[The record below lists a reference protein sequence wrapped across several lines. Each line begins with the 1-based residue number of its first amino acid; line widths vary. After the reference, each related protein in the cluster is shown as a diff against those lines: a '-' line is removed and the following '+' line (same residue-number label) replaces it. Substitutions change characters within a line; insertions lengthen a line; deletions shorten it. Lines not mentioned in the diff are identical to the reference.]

1 MKTKARLLGM
11 QAYSWRQYKVGLCMS
26 DMLLKAVFWDLDGTL
41 IDSEPY
47 WHEGEME
54 IAAAHGGYW
63 DEDLAWSCS
72 GTPLD
77 HCAKTM
83 IEHGTNLPPE
93 QIAKAMV
100 DYVAK
105 KEFER
110 VPWTNGVLDVLGSL
124 VDAGIPSVLVT
135 TSPRRLAQNVI
146 DHAPA
151 GAFAGFVCGDDDL
164 PHKPDPATY
173 LAAAKMLGIE
183 TGVAGA
189 DGAAALPGIARCV
202 ALEDSATGIASAV
215 ASGATTIAQLGFNRN
230 AKADGPQCAS
240 IDGFAGITAEAL
252 NAFIRQRL
260 GS

>member
-1 MKTKARLLGM
+1 MKTKARLPGM

-93 QIAKAMV
+93 QIAKEIGRASCR
-100 DYVAK
+100 
-105 KEFER
+105 ER
-110 VPWTNGVLDVLGSL
+110 
-124 VDAGIPSVLVT
+124 
-135 TSPRRLAQNVI
+135 
-146 DHAPA
+146 
-151 GAFAGFVCGDDDL
+151 
-164 PHKPDPATY
+164 
-173 LAAAKMLGIE
+173 E
-183 TGVAGA
+183 
-189 DGAAALPGIARCV
+189 
-202 ALEDSATGIASAV
+202 
-215 ASGATTIAQLGFNRN
+215 
-230 AKADGPQCAS
+230 
-240 IDGFAGITAEAL
+240 
-252 NAFIRQRL
+252 
-260 GS
+260 

>member
-1 MKTKARLLGM
+1 
-11 QAYSWRQYKVGLCMS
+11 
-26 DMLLKAVFWDLDGTL
+26 
-41 IDSEPY
+41 
-47 WHEGEME
+47 
-54 IAAAHGGYW
+54 
-63 DEDLAWSCS
+63 
-72 GTPLD
+72 
-77 HCAKTM
+77 M

-164 PHKPDPATY
+164 PHKPDPAPY

-260 GS
+260 SS

>member
-1 MKTKARLLGM
+1 MKTKARLPGM

-164 PHKPDPATY
+164 PHKPDPAPY

-189 DGAAALPGIARCV
+189 DGAAALLASRGASLWRTRPRASPR
-202 ALEDSATGIASAV
+202 LSRPEPRPLPSSAST
-215 ASGATTIAQLGFNRN
+215 ATPKPTVRN
-230 AKADGPQCAS
+230 APPSTAS
-240 IDGFAGITAEAL
+240 PASPPK
-252 NAFIRQRL
+252 R
-260 GS
+260 

>member
-1 MKTKARLLGM
+1 
-11 QAYSWRQYKVGLCMS
+11 MS

-110 VPWTNGVLDVLGSL
+110 V
-124 VDAGIPSVLVT
+124 LVT

-164 PHKPDPATY
+164 PHKPDPAPY

>member
-1 MKTKARLLGM
+1 MKTKARLPGM

-135 TSPRRLAQNVI
+135 TSPRRLA
-146 DHAPA
+146 
-151 GAFAGFVCGDDDL
+151 
-164 PHKPDPATY
+164 
-173 LAAAKMLGIE
+173 
-183 TGVAGA
+183 
-189 DGAAALPGIARCV
+189 
-202 ALEDSATGIASAV
+202 
-215 ASGATTIAQLGFNRN
+215 
-230 AKADGPQCAS
+230 
-240 IDGFAGITAEAL
+240 
-252 NAFIRQRL
+252 
-260 GS
+260 

>member
-1 MKTKARLLGM
+1 
-11 QAYSWRQYKVGLCMS
+11 MS

-164 PHKPDPATY
+164 PHKPDPAPY
-173 LAAAKMLGIE
+173 LAAAKMLGVSVTYLNKLI
-183 TGVAGA
+183 TVGGILVTPHGRVVVRS
-189 DGAAALPGIARCV
+189 AAEWANSIQMQQK
-202 ALEDSATGIASAV
+202 ATKQKWHI
-215 ASGATTIAQLGFNRN
+215 
-230 AKADGPQCAS
+230 
-240 IDGFAGITAEAL
+240 
-252 NAFIRQRL
+252 
-260 GS
+260 

>member
-1 MKTKARLLGM
+1 
-11 QAYSWRQYKVGLCMS
+11 MS

-164 PHKPDPATY
+164 PHKPDPAPY
-173 LAAAKMLGIE
+173 LAAAKDARHRNGRGRSRWRRGTPWHREVRRFGGLGH
-183 TGVAGA
+183 GH
-189 DGAAALPGIARCV
+189 
-202 ALEDSATGIASAV
+202 
-215 ASGATTIAQLGFNRN
+215 
-230 AKADGPQCAS
+230 
-240 IDGFAGITAEAL
+240 
-252 NAFIRQRL
+252 RL
-260 GS
+260 GCRVRSHDHCPARLQPQRQSRRSAMRLHRRLRRHHRRSAECLHPPAPRLLNHQRSLNLPPAGGAVD

>member
-1 MKTKARLLGM
+1 
-11 QAYSWRQYKVGLCMS
+11 MS

-54 IAAAHGGYW
+54 IAAAHGGDW

-151 GAFAGFVCGDDDL
+151 GA
-164 PHKPDPATY
+164 
-173 LAAAKMLGIE
+173 
-183 TGVAGA
+183 
-189 DGAAALPGIARCV
+189 
-202 ALEDSATGIASAV
+202 
-215 ASGATTIAQLGFNRN
+215 
-230 AKADGPQCAS
+230 
-240 IDGFAGITAEAL
+240 
-252 NAFIRQRL
+252 
-260 GS
+260 